1 MSQNHAKNLNK
12 LNDGL
17 AALQNLVQ
25 ESVNKD
31 YKQEKV
37 EIVAE
42 VAERS
47 KQYADTLAQQK
58 ASEVES
64 SLLTVIDNKANEFV
78 QRFTDIETKIKTW
91 EQPQI
96 KDRELSGNKINGG
109 MITNFSSR
117 GIVDEASNKVL
128 RVTNDAVV
136 LDTPLQVKTIQSNV
150 TVEGNLTTTG
160 TLRAKKIRVD
170 EVESDTRLQRTTPLT
185 FEAEEG
191 NVAGKGLLWTGDGH
205 TKQFVYQKNS
215 DRFFSSE
222 SIDLHKDNT
231 YRISNAVVLSASELG
246 AGVHTSSLRKV
257 GVLQDLKTT
266 GNFSIDEF
274 IFYDAGSSRL
284 GIGTD
289 TPNADLSIM
298 SFDHEFV
305 ISSEDETAWQ
315 IGSRS
320 NIAVSLVTDNTP
332 RITIG
337 RTGKVDFHSAAHF
350 ENIAINASNNDN
362 TVKLN
367 VGGAIVQDGKKF
379 LTGDAAPTNGSFN
392 QGDIVW
398 NQNPQS
404 RGYVG
409 WICIR
414 PGTPGEWKTFGP
426 IS

>member
-12 LNDGL
+12 LSEGL
-17 AALQNLVQ
+17 TALSSLVEESLTKDTSSDRVQITAEVSAQTKLYAEKLVQ
-25 ESVNKD
+25 EKAGIIEHNLTS
-31 YKQEKV
+31 
-37 EIVAE
+37 
-42 VAERS
+42 
-47 KQYADTLAQQK
+47 TLTDRI
-58 ASEVES
+58 SEV
-64 SLLTVIDNKANEFV
+64 DNKYHALYQQV
-78 QRFTDIETKIKTW
+78 QILEKPKFL
-91 EQPQI
+91 
-96 KDRELSGNKINGG
+96 DREISGNKIHGG

-117 GIVDEASNKVL
+117 GIVDEATGHVL
-128 RVTNDAVV
+128 RITDDAVIADV
-136 LDTPLQVKTIQSNV
+136 LQTSTIKSDV
-150 TVEGNLTTTG
+150 TVQGSLTTTG
-160 TLRAKKIRVD
+160 IIKAKKIVVD
-170 EVESDTRLQRTTPLT
+170 EVESDTRLERTSPLT
-185 FEAEEG
+185 FEASDG
-191 NVAGKGLLWTGDGH
+191 SVANKGLLFSGDGH
-205 TKQFVYQKNS
+205 TKQFVFLKND

-222 SIDLHKDNT
+222 SIDLYKDNT
-231 YRISNAVVLSASELG
+231 YRISNTTVLSATELG
-246 AGVHTSSLRKV
+246 TNVHTSSLRKV
-257 GVLQDLKTT
+257 GTLQNLKTT
-266 GNFSIDEF
+266 GDLSIDEF
-274 IFYDAGSSRL
+274 IFYDSGSSRL

-289 TPNADLSIM
+289 APTADLSIM

-332 RITIG
+332 RLTIG
-337 RTGKVDFHSAAHF
+337 RTGKIDFHSDAQF
-350 ENIAINASNNDN
+350 ENIAINTSNHDAS
-362 TVKLN
+362 VKLN
-367 VGGAIVQDGKKF
+367 VGGAIVQEGKKF